1 MISRLFFLLL
11 LASAACGQSQ
21 PLSPA
26 PPYAQVLERQPY
38 GLTIRLLLAPQ
49 HDQLPVSIAIDYGQV
64 TAVSYI
70 ESKTESP
77 QVRTMQIFA
86 PSDTA
91 LRLRFKLQT
100 RRGDSAWSQPINVR
114 TRPAFKLA
122 PSAPTDFQVGSAS
135 PFAFALTWRDTALR
149 EHSFEIERC
158 DCGACERIALA
169 LPGSEQLRIGGFL
182 PNSSASFRLR
192 AVNSAGHSRW
202 SKVRAARTP
211 PLSGK
216 LAVIGEPDYWQA
228 EQCITLAELKRQV
241 AEEIQLQKSVS
252 LGDQVWLTKTQLSP
266 KHPTVTVLN
275 PRDCGSG
282 GCLFTVYSEEGACLR
297 KITDQG
303 FTEALDM
310 GDDWPI
316 LRMRWHSG
324 ASMTIFTYSQ
334 MIDGRYQA
342 VDNSVKT
349 DIETTFPS
357 SETGKEFRMN
367 ELKCPT
373 PVVKEVA
380 TERGQR

>member
-1 MISRLFFLLL
+1 MINRLFFLLL
-11 LASAACGQSQ
+11 LASAAFGQS
-21 PLSPA
+21 PPPTPA
-26 PPYAQVLERQPY
+26 PPYAEVLERQPY
-38 GLTIRLLLAPQ
+38 GLTIRLLLAPLN
-49 HDQLPVSIAIDYGQV
+49 DELPVSIALDDAQI
-64 TAVSYI
+64 ALSYI
-70 ESKTESP
+70 ESKAESP

-100 RRGDSAWSQPINVR
+100 RRGDSAWSQPLNVR

-122 PSAPTDFQVGSAS
+122 PSEPTDFQVGSAS

-158 DCGACERIALA
+158 DCGACERLALA
-169 LPGSEQLRIGGFL
+169 LPGSGQLRIGGFL
-182 PNSSASFRLR
+182 PNTSASFRLR
-192 AVNSAGHSRW
+192 AVNSAGHSSW

-211 PLSGK
+211 PLRGK
-216 LAVIGEPDYWQA
+216 LAVIGAPDYWQA
-228 EQCITLAELKRQV
+228 EQCNTLAELKKQV
-241 AEEIQLQKSVS
+241 AEEIQLQKSGG
-252 LGDQVWLTKTQLSP
+252 LDGQVWLRKTQLGP

-316 LRMRWHSG
+316 LRMRWHNG
-324 ASMTIFTYSQ
+324 AGTTIYTYSQ
-334 MIDGRYQA
+334 MIDGRYQV
-342 VDNSVKT
+342 VDQSVWTGLITTLPSAST
-349 DIETTFPS
+349 DL
-357 SETGKEFRMN
+357 EFQMCG
-367 ELKCPT
+367 LSCPT
-373 PVVKEVA
+373 PAVKEVA
-380 TERGQR
+380 TERGKR